1 MCVAGQQGGPQ
12 PIRLSS
18 FRRELAIQEG
28 RDPTDT
34 FSQDIRGT
42 DSGQR
47 TTGPS
52 GFGPVREQASS
63 AGVGLQFAAL
73 RSRREENTRI
83 ERGLRGGTLG
93 QSGGASL
100 LTSSDSAPT
109 SVGQPREDVSLAG
122 ARRRRGRSFLS

>member
-1 MCVAGQQGGPQ
+1 MCVAGQQGGSQ

-42 DSGQR
+42 ASGR
-47 TTGPS
+47 STAGAS
-52 GFGPVREQASS
+52 GFGPVREQMSS

-73 RSRREENTRI
+73 KNRREENTRI
-83 ERGLRGGTLG
+83 ERGLLSGTLG
-93 QSGGASL
+93 QGGGSL
-100 LTSSDSAPT
+100 LVPTTAPAT
-109 SVGQPREDVSLAG
+109 TIGQVKEDPSLAQ
-122 ARRRRGRSFLS
+122 ARRRRA